1 MKLSC
6 RLTWLSGLFYVRV
19 MAEWAN
25 VWNKSYQQLNAKLLE
40 ESGKTTPKKMK
51 WKIPTL
57 FGYGIILKMPWKTRI
72 KWMAR
77 CCDYKL
83 HTQCSRHIY
92 YFLCFSLLI
101 HFKAS
106 HESWNLCVSG
116 LRSLLWVLKAAR
128 GSCVF
133 SLDLYFLTPSR
144 LWTTV
149 LSVPLCGASLY
160 WPSLL
165 TS

>member
-1 MKLSC
+1 MFGLKATNSSMLSC
-6 RLTWLSGLFYVRV
+6 WR
-19 MAEWAN
+19 
-25 VWNKSYQQLNAKLLE
+25 KE
-40 ESGKTTPKKMK
+40 EKQPQKHEVKDSNSQI
-51 WKIPTL
+51 WL

-92 YFLCFSLLI
+92 YFLCFSLQ
-101 HFKAS
+101 S
-106 HESWNLCVSG
+106 ESWIMKFMCFWTALVALSP
-116 LRSLLWVLKAAR
+116 KAAR
-128 GSCVF
+128 GLCVF
-133 SLDLYFLTPSR
+133 SLDLYFFTPSR

-149 LSVPLCGASLY
+149 LAVPLCEASLY

-165 TS
+165 TSWA

>member
-1 MKLSC
+1 MFGIKATNSSMLSC
-6 RLTWLSGLFYVRV
+6 WRKVENNPQKHEVKDSNSQIWLF
-19 MAEWAN
+19 A
-25 VWNKSYQQLNAKLLE
+25 
-40 ESGKTTPKKMK
+40 
-51 WKIPTL
+51 
-57 FGYGIILKMPWKTRI
+57 YGIILKMPWKTRI

-165 TS
+165 TSWA

>member
-1 MKLSC
+1 MLEIKATNSSMLSC
-6 RLTWLSGLFYVRV
+6 WRKVEKQPQKHEVKDSNSQIW
-19 MAEWAN
+19 
-25 VWNKSYQQLNAKLLE
+25 
-40 ESGKTTPKKMK
+40 
-51 WKIPTL
+51 L
-57 FGYGIILKMPWKTRI
+57 FGYGIILKMLWKTRI

-165 TS
+165 TSWA

>member
-1 MKLSC
+1 MFGIKATNSSMLSC
-6 RLTWLSGLFYVRV
+6 WRKVEKQPQKHKVKDSNSQIW
-19 MAEWAN
+19 
-25 VWNKSYQQLNAKLLE
+25 
-40 ESGKTTPKKMK
+40 
-51 WKIPTL
+51 L

-116 LRSLLWVLKAAR
+116 LHSLLWVLKAAR

-165 TS
+165 TSWA